1 MWKQSLLLLPPQVQL
16 LPPPDDTVAT
26 DAGGGARRPS
36 LGATPY
42 QYSPVEVARNGG
54 IPIFIQER
62 IEERQ
67 KRRSDVESSERLTDD
82 VWGRGGSGVSRGGGR
97 RGGSEVWGEEGEARC
112 GSMSAKGG
120 MGYVYMKPG

>member
-42 QYSPVEVARNGG
+42 RYSPVEVARNGG

-82 VWGRGGSGVSRGGGR
+82 VWGRGGG
-97 RGGSEVWGEEGEARC
+97 GEEGGEGGEARC
-112 GSMSAKGG
+112 GGG
-120 MGYVYMKPG
+120 GGKQGVEA